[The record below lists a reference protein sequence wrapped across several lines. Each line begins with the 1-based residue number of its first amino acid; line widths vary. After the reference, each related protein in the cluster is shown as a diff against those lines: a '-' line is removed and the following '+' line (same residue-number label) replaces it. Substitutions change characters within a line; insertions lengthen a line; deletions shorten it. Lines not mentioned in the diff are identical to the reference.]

1 MLLSRFFRA
10 ALSALAV
17 ALGPLTAPGDASPA
31 VRAEGLRLT
40 ASVPLSARMTELTFT
55 TPALA
60 DPVRVRVL
68 VPREAA
74 ANPGARYPTLYLLHG
89 SGGDERAWTQ
99 LDAEQLTEGL
109 GVVVVIPDGGTNGWY
124 TDWPGGAQPQWERFH
139 VDQLIPWID
148 AHEPTIAA
156 RGKRAIAGFSM
167 GGFGAMSYAARH
179 PDLFVAAS
187 SFSGALDLGT
197 PHGGAAAL
205 LGVEPWGPW
214 SGPEIRWRGHN
225 PVDLAGNLRGMALSL
240 STGDGRAGGPL
251 GGGGADD
258 RIEPL
263 IHAESAAFA
272 ARTAALGIARTYVDY
287 GAGGHTGEYF
297 KRSLQQALP
306 GLMEALDHPPD
317 PPVPF
322 AFTATEQRF
331 SVRGYAVRAARDA
344 LAFRTLSRVRG
355 SGFLLTT
362 DGPTT
367 VVTAARYARSARYR
381 VAVRPARRRGGAAM
395 RRVLRSDARGRLTIR
410 VPASAFVGITRAGA
424 AS

>member
-17 ALGPLTAPGDASPA
+17 ALGPLTPPGEASAA

-40 ASVPLSARMTELTFT
+40 ASVPLSTRMRELTFT

-68 VPREAA
+68 VPRKAA
-74 ANPGARYPTLYLLHG
+74 ANPRARYPALYLLHG

-99 LDAEQLTEGL
+99 LDAERLTEGL
-109 GVVVVIPDGGTNGWY
+109 GVVVVMPDGGTNGWY
-124 TDWPGGAQPQWERFH
+124 TDWPGGVQPQWERFH

-187 SFSGALDLGT
+187 SFSGALDLGK
-197 PHGGAAAL
+197 PGGNVPGR
-205 LGVEPWGPW
+205 LGVAPWGPW
-214 SGPEIRWRGHN
+214 DGPEVRWRGHN
-225 PVDLAGNLRGMALSL
+225 PVDLAGNLRGLALSVL
-240 STGDGRAGGPL
+240 TGDGRAGGPL
-251 GGGGADD
+251 GGGGDD
-258 RIEPL
+258 DVLEGAV
-263 IHAESAAFA
+263 HAESAAFA
-272 ARTAALGIARTYVDY
+272 ARTRALGVARTYVDY
-287 GAGGHTGEYF
+287 GAGGHTGAYF
-297 KRSLQQALP
+297 RRSLQQALP
-306 GLMEALDHPPD
+306 GLLAAMARPRRLPT
-317 PPVPF
+317 PF
-322 AFTATEQRF
+322 SFTATERRF

-344 LAFRTLSRVRG
+344 LAFRTLSRVRRG
-355 SGFLLTT
+355 GFLMTT
-362 DGPTT
+362 DGPAT
-367 VVTAARYARSARYR
+367 VVTAARYARGARYR
-381 VAVRPARRRGGAAM
+381 VVVRPARRGGAAV
-395 RRVLRSDARGRLTIR
+395 RTTLRSDARGRLTIR
-410 VPASAFVGITRAGA
+410 VPGSSLVGITRAGA